1 MNKTLY
7 RVTGRYMDG
16 QKIVG
21 YHLVGNDGS
30 QLKEGKERII
40 YLIGK
45 GVIENMRIQ
54 NGSDGLI
61 IRGKGVNLN
70 DLPVFDI
77 NKGERKRVTDTKF
90 GQYKITKRIMSKN
103 DCIGYEV
110 VDYNGKIY
118 KKRRTQILEL
128 AEQKLI
134 SNASCQKYNSN
145 GNIKYVLRGIGCDL
159 NKLPVLIMDNTGNVV
174 DPLEFKAISVRA
186 TFMRGS
192 GVVHDF
198 SNKRKI
204 NFKSGDFIVYS
215 AGGIISVISSEEL
228 TSRYNKSDS
237 KKAVCDDYLSLA
249 SRYGIEIFGKSK
261 IALNADIVSKWPVLL
276 KKDLSS

>member
-7 RVTGRYMDG
+7 KATGRYMDG
-16 QKIVG
+16 QKLVG
-21 YHLVGNDGS
+21 YHLVGEDGT

-45 GVIENMRIQ
+45 GLIENMRIQ
-54 NGSDGLI
+54 NGTDGLI

-70 DLPVFDI
+70 ELPVFDI
-77 NKGERKRVTDTKF
+77 NKGERKRDKDTKF

-103 DCIGYEV
+103 ECLGYEV

-134 SNASCQKYNSN
+134 SNATCSRN
-145 GNIKYVLRGIGCDL
+145 GDKQYILRGVGCDL
-159 NKLPVLIMDNTGNVV
+159 SKLPVLIVDNTGNIV

-198 SNKRKI
+198 TNNRKI

-215 AGGIISVISSEEL
+215 AGGILSVISSEEL
-228 TSRYNKSDS
+228 TSRYNKSNTD
-237 KKAVCDDYLSLA
+237 KAVCDDYLNLA

-261 IALNADIVSKWPVLL
+261 IELNADIVRKWPVLL
-276 KKDLSS
+276 KKDLSN